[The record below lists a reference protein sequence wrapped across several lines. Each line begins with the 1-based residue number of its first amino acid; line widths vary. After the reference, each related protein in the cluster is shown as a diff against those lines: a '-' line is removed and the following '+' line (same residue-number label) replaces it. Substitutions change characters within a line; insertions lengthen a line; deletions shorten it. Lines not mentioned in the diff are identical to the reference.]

1 MSARVVSLT
10 GATGFIGS
18 VLRER
23 LVARGVEVR
32 ALARSRSGTAG
43 DGTQWIRGT
52 LEDELALAEL
62 TRGRMQSFT
71 AQARS
76 GAETPETSTWSM
88 CRAASA

>member
-1 MSARVVSLT
+1 MSAGIVSLT

-23 LVARGVEVR
+23 LVARGVKVR
-32 ALARSRSGTAG
+32 ALARSRSGTAE

-52 LEDELALAEL
+52 LEDEQALVEL
-62 TRGRMQSFT
+62 T
-71 AQARS
+71 S
-76 GAETPETSTWSM
+76 GADTVIHCAGKVRAATPGTSMRSM